1 MNEVILLVLGIAVVF
16 SLASSV
22 ALLQM
27 GILID
32 RYPVGGDDRRERS
45 LSSPIESTKLAV
57 ALFWAFFVLGAY
69 AIVQDGRFM
78 LIVGITVLF
87 SLLLFMVT
95 ALVFSFA
102 VYSLLRNRK
111 KDTDVLPVIMTESVG
126 QKKDFP
132 QQPIAVAPAPVQVRQ
147 PTFGTAIFDS
157 LQRRD

>member
-1 MNEVILLVLGIAVVF
+1 MNEVILLVLGIAAVF

-32 RYPVGGDDRRERS
+32 RYPVEGDNRRERS

-57 ALFWAFFVLGAY
+57 VLFWALFVLGAY
-69 AIVQDGRFM
+69 AIVQNGRFM

-95 ALVFSFA
+95 ALIFSFA

-111 KDTDVLPVIMTESVG
+111 KDTDVLPVIMTESIG
-126 QKKDFP
+126 QKKDLP
-132 QQPIAVAPAPVQVRQ
+132 QQPVVVVPAPAPVRRS
-147 PTFGTAIFDS
+147 TFGTAIFDS